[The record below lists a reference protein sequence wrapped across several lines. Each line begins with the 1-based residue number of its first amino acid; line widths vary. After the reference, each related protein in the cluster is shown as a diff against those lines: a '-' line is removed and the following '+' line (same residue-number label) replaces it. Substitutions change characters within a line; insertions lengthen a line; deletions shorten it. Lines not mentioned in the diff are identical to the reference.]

1 MTLSTLCCTE
11 KAENLYLSRDVFG
24 LGERG
29 PNVGAVTRSVVARVL
44 AYALRSG
51 RLAAD
56 KNRMTLSSP
65 VSKFTSL
72 LVLPSYNKYNSYIH
86 CLAFSSLVS
95 SINLT

>member
-1 MTLSTLCCTE
+1 MSIMQPSNGQGWRALVLTKPSGMLTLSTLCCTE
-11 KAENLYLSRDVFG
+11 KAENLYLSQDVFG

-56 KNRMTLSSP
+56 KNRMTLMLYRLQYRN
-65 VSKFTSL
+65 L
-72 LVLPSYNKYNSYIH
+72 LPY
-86 CLAFSSLVS
+86 
-95 SINLT
+95 